1 MTRRFFASI
10 VLFAGLLTTNKAHAQ
25 AVPTATR
32 GVQLSAFGGVAG
44 VYTGV
49 ADGRNASIVLGG
61 DIAFSV
67 FHGTRPSVEVCGLF
81 PIDSGSVLDQR
92 SILFGPRV
100 AFLPRRRFHPYGDF
114 LFGRGEINYLH
125 GGYIFG
131 PFLYV
136 QTTTNVF
143 SPGFGLDYD
152 LTPQISLKVDGQY
165 QHWGYTPTSSGSA
178 WSKVGT
184 VGVVYRFNFGSRR
197 LP

>member
-1 MTRRFFASI
+1 MMNRFF
-10 VLFAGLLTTNKAHAQ
+10 VPLLLLAACVPANIAHAQ
-25 AVPTATR
+25 ATPTATR
-32 GVQLSAFGGVAG
+32 GMQLSAFGGVSG
-44 VYTGV
+44 VYTGL
-49 ADGRNASIVLGG
+49 ANGRNASIVVGG
-61 DIAFSV
+61 DLAFSV
-67 FHGTRPSVEVCGLF
+67 WHSARPSVEARGLF
-81 PIDSGSVLDQR
+81 PIDSGSVSDQR

-100 AFLPRRRFHPYGDF
+100 AFLPKRRYHPYGDF
-114 LFGRGEINYLH
+114 LFGRGQMNYLH

-152 LTPQISLKVDGQY
+152 LTPQISVKVDGQY
-165 QHWGYTPTSSGSA
+165 QRWGFAPTPSGNI